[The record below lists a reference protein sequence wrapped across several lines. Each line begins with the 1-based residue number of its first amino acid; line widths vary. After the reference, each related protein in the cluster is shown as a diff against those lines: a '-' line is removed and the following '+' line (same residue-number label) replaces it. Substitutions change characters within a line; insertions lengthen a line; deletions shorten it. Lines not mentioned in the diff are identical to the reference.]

1 MFIKGLGFGL
11 GFFVAKVIMDTISYV
26 ITDYD
31 DLHGWSVYLKNH
43 DLRNCNIIDIKQLH
57 EEYEKEKE
65 TKESKTGDK
74 TIGF

>member
-11 GFFVAKVIMDTISYV
+11 GLFAAKVIVDTVSYM

-43 DLRNCNIIDIKQLH
+43 DLKNCNIVELH
-57 EEYEKEKE
+57 KEYEKEKE
-65 TKESKTGDK
+65 TKENKTEDK
-74 TIGF
+74 KIGF

>member
-11 GFFVAKVIMDTISYV
+11 GFFVAKEIMDV
-26 ITDYD
+26 INWMIANHEDIHD
-31 DLHGWSVYLKNH
+31 WCVYLKNH

-65 TKESKTGDK
+65 TKESKTEDK